1 MFCYSKVVKR
11 LLLSVKPTPLLF
23 NSVRSLA
30 VRSGLTPRS
39 KREFISSDAVD
50 KDQLTPALQQY
61 FRFKEQYKG
70 KYARIYQ
77 FVDYVLFFRLG
88 DFYELFFEDAIMIS
102 QILGIALT
110 TRGKYQS
117 RCSYG

>member
-1 MFCYSKVVKR
+1 MFRSSKVVNR

-23 NSVRSLA
+23 NSVRFLA
-30 VRSGLTPRS
+30 VRSGVTPRS

-70 KYARIYQ
+70 
-77 FVDYVLFFRLG
+77 
-88 DFYELFFEDAIMIS
+88 
-102 QILGIALT
+102 T
-110 TRGKYQS
+110 NTRMNPL
-117 RCSYG
+117 

>member
-1 MFCYSKVVKR
+1 MFCCSKVARR
-11 LLLSVKPTPLLF
+11 LLFSVRSTPLLF
-23 NSVRSLA
+23 NSVRSYA
-30 VRSGLTPRS
+30 SHSGLTPRS
-39 KREFISSDAVD
+39 KREFISSEAVN

-70 KYARIYQ
+70 KSMVVGLV
-77 FVDYVLFFRLG
+77 VDYVLFFRLG
-88 DFYELFFEDAIMIS
+88 DFYEFFFEDAIMIS

-117 RCSYG
+117 LNS

>member
-1 MFCYSKVVKR
+1 MFCSSKVVKR
-11 LLLSVKPTPLLF
+11 LLLRVKPTPLLF

-70 KYARIYQ
+70 KYARI
-77 FVDYVLFFRLG
+77 
-88 DFYELFFEDAIMIS
+88 
-102 QILGIALT
+102 
-110 TRGKYQS
+110 
-117 RCSYG
+117 